1 LFITSQRELERAAV
15 TPDGTASRKTDHL
28 RINLE
33 RDVGAK
39 GVVTGFDAFRF
50 LHCARPEIDLADV
63 DLQTTCLGRT
73 LQAPILISCMTGGTH
88 EAGRI
93 NRRLARIA
101 QEFGLAMGLGSAR
114 VVLEHP
120 ETIESFDVRREAP
133 DALLLANLGAVQ
145 LNKGYG
151 VDECRRL
158 VETLHADALVLH
170 LNPLQEALQ
179 PEGDTVFRGLLAR
192 IDDVCRKLEVPVI
205 AKEVGWGISPDVVR
219 ALFDAGVAAVDVAGA
234 GGTSWSEVE
243 RHRIEEPWR
252 ARVAGAFASWG
263 IPTAEC
269 IRLAREAVPDG
280 TIVASGGIRDG
291 IDVAKAIALGADL
304 VGVAGPFLRA
314 ADADLDAARDLARE
328 LVDVL
333 RIAMFSLG
341 IASVDRLR
349 STSRLV
355 RA

>member
-1 LFITSQRELERAAV
+1 VGS
-15 TPDGTASRKTDHL
+15 DGTASRKTDHL

-39 GVVTGFDAFRF
+39 GVVAGFDAFRF
-50 LHCARPEIDLADV
+50 VHCALPEIDLGDV
-63 DLQTTCLGRT
+63 DVHTECLGRT
-73 LQAPILISCMTGGTH
+73 LKAPILISCMTGGTA
-88 EAGRI
+88 EASRI
-93 NRRLARIA
+93 NRRLARVA

-114 VVLEHP
+114 VVLEDP
-120 ETIESFDVRREAP
+120 KTTESFDVRSEAP
-133 DALLLANLGAVQ
+133 DVLLLANLGAVQ

-151 VDECRRL
+151 VDACRRL
-158 VETLHADALVLH
+158 VETLRADALVLH

-192 IDDVCRKLEVPVI
+192 IAEVCTQLEFPVI
-205 AKEVGWGISPDVVR
+205 VKEVGWGLSADVVR
-219 ALFDAGVAAVDVAGA
+219 ALFDAGVSAVDVAGA

-269 IRLAREAVPDG
+269 VRIARETVPGG
-280 TIVASGGIRDG
+280 TIIASGGIRDG

-304 VGVAGPFLRA
+304 VGIAGPYLRA
-314 ADADLDAARDLARE
+314 ADTSVNAARDLTRE
-328 LVDVL
+328 LVEVL
-333 RIAMFSLG
+333 RAAMFSLG
-341 IASVDRLR
+341 IASVETLR
-349 STSRLV
+349 STSRLE